1 MFSREEARWE
11 VPSRYDTDTGI
22 EETEVFH
29 CTAQIPLANDLQPLG
44 AQDYS
49 NEMKALGVN
58 LDILKQR
65 ASYVIAAY
73 SHSLSNGP
81 ESFDPAVC

>member
-1 MFSREEARWE
+1 MSFIA
-11 VPSRYDTDTGI
+11 
-22 EETEVFH
+22 
-29 CTAQIPLANDLQPLG
+29 AQIPLSNDLQPLG

-65 ASYVIAAY
+65 ASYVISAY